1 MLMPKATRVSIY
13 EHLFKEG
20 VMVAKKDLRPT
31 CKHTEVDVR
40 NLYVVK
46 ALASLKSRGYVREQF
61 AWRHYYWFLTNEGI
75 TYLRE
80 FLHLPPE
87 IVPATLK
94 RSSRPGDAGTRDA
107 RGGRGGD
114 DDSRGP
120 APGADRLAYRRNISQ
135 PEDGASGKEVGAG
148 TGADFQFKGG
158 FGRGKPTGAPPA
170 TE

>member
-1 MLMPKATRVSIY
+1 
-13 EHLFKEG
+13 
-20 VMVAKKDLRPT
+20 MVAKKDVRPT
-31 CKHTEVDVR
+31 CKHTEIDIR
-40 NLYVVK
+40 NLYVIK

-94 RSSRPGDAGTRDA
+94 RSSRPGDAVSRDA
-107 RGGRGGD
+107 RAPRDGD
-114 DDSRGP
+114 DDGRGP
-120 APGADRLAYRRNISQ
+120 GPGADRLAYRRNVSSQ
-135 PEDGASGKEVGAG
+135 QPADGTSGKEVGAG
-148 TGADFQFKGG
+148 AGGADFQFKGG
-158 FGRGKPTGAPPA
+158 FGRGRPAGAPPA